1 MNRVKTLC
9 WQLLV
14 AFSLLFVSC
23 SDGKKN
29 PGTGIAAANRVMRER
44 VELPSGKERVH
55 TQPMARITINSNLE
69 YYAQWGEEQARR
81 IDETELVTFLA
92 ECSAKD
98 SDMFVALYADEDIPY
113 SEVVKVLNVANE
125 NKCKM
130 VLATRRPDA
139 SDK

>member
-1 MNRVKTLC
+1 MNRESTLFC
-9 WQLLV
+9 LLLI
-14 AFSLLFVSC
+14 AFSSFFVSC

-44 VELPSGKERVH
+44 VELPRGKERAH
-55 TQPMARITINSNLE
+55 TQPMARITINSDLE

-98 SDMFVALYADEDIPY
+98 SDMFVALYTDDNISY
-113 SEVVKVLNVANE
+113 SEVVKVLNIANE